1 MTSELNNITNLIKS
15 KNEKVENICYKE
27 VHRIKIEKRDGNN
40 PIVFNTKSI
49 LTNLVDYS
57 NAYIEFQF
65 DIKFATDAA
74 CTKANLTLKNS
85 YEMISELKI
94 KLNNRI
100 ISNES
105 NVNYTRIIN
114 HLLEN
119 SKNDDLIY
127 RNINIH
133 TSVVKYNDTNNDIF
147 LTKNGDTMR
156 VVCNVFLKDIS
167 NFFKNLHM
175 PLKFSEFNIT
185 LRLVDSIYVTDQA
198 GTTQT
203 LASANLYVDQIELH
217 EMEEIQF
224 VKNYN
229 NFDVNI
235 SFLENFVYK
244 DNQTITDG
252 DFNIGSNN
260 CINTNDMFLMLIKDD
275 IATGDDAHRNTL
287 RLPDKRAENLQ
298 LYIGN
303 RIFQTGIK
311 SNLEA
316 FLELKK
322 RSEFFDE
329 FIIDYN
335 RFLNNYTIYAF
346 PINRY
351 SRQDKS
357 TKYINITGRG
367 HDEQV
372 SKAILVWRQMSN
384 INLKI
389 NNNSLEIRKTY

>member
-1 MTSELNNITNLIKS
+1 MTSELTQIPNLIKS

-27 VHRIKIEKRDGNN
+27 VHKIKLDKRDGNN

-49 LTNLVDYS
+49 LSNLIDYS

-65 DIKFATDAA
+65 DIKFATAD
-74 CTKANLTLKNS
+74 TSKKANLTLKNS

-94 KLNNRI
+94 ELDNRI
-100 ISNES
+100 VSNET
-105 NVNYTRIIN
+105 NVNYSHIIN

-127 RNINIH
+127 RNIDIH
-133 TSVVKYNDTNNDIF
+133 AGVVKYDDTNKDTF
-147 LTKNGDTMR
+147 LTENGDTMR
-156 VVCNVFLKDIS
+156 VTCNVFLKDIS

-185 LRLVDSIYVTDQA
+185 LTLVDSIYVTDQT
-198 GTTQT
+198 GTSQT
-203 LASANLYVDQIELH
+203 LVSASLYVDQLTLH
-217 EMEEIQF
+217 EMEEIKF
-224 VKNYN
+224 VTNYN
-229 NFDVNI
+229 NFDVI
-235 SFLENFVYK
+235 ILFLENFVIG
-244 DNQTITDG
+244 DSQNITNQE
-252 DFNIGSNN
+252 FNIGANN
-260 CINTNDMFLMLIKDD
+260 CTNTNDMLLMLVEDD
-275 IATGDDAHRNTL
+275 NNTL
-287 RLPDKRAENLQ
+287 CLPNKRAKNLQ
-298 LYIGN
+298 IYIGN
-303 RIFQTGIK
+303 QLFQTGIK
-311 SNLEA
+311 NDLESY
-316 FLELKK
+316 LELKK

-351 SRQDKS
+351 SKRDKS
-357 TKYINITGRG
+357 KKYINIIGTGVG
-367 HDEQV
+367 DKA
-372 SKAILVWRQMSN
+372 SKGILVWRQMSN

>member
-1 MTSELNNITNLIKS
+1 MTSELNHIVNLIKS

-27 VHRIKIEKRDGNN
+27 VHKIKLEKRDGNN
-40 PIVFNTKSI
+40 PIVFNTKTVLS
-49 LTNLVDYS
+49 NLVDYS
-57 NAYIEFQF
+57 NSYIEFQF
-65 DIKFATDAA
+65 DIKFASADT

-94 KLNNRI
+94 ELNNRI
-100 ISNES
+100 ISNET
-105 NVNYTRIIN
+105 NVNYSHLIN

-127 RNINIH
+127 RNIDIH
-133 TSVVKYNDTNNDIF
+133 DGVVKYNDTKKDVF
-147 LTKNGDTMR
+147 LTKNDDTMR
-156 VVCNVFLKDIS
+156 VTCNVFLKDIS
-167 NFFKNLHM
+167 NFFKNLNM

-185 LRLVDSIYVTDQA
+185 LRLVDQIYVTDQT
-198 GTTQT
+198 GTSQT
-203 LASANLYVDQIELH
+203 LVSASLYVDQIELH
-217 EMEEIQF
+217 EIEEIEF

-235 SFLENFVYK
+235 PFLENFVIR
-244 DNQTITDG
+244 DSQNITNQE
-252 DFNIGSNN
+252 FNIGANN
-260 CINTNDMFLMLIKDD
+260 CTNTNDMFLMLVKDN
-275 IATGDDAHRNTL
+275 TNTL
-287 RLPDKRAENLQ
+287 RLPNKKAKNLQ

-303 RIFQTGIK
+303 QLFQTGIK
-311 SNLEA
+311 SDLEA
-316 FLELKK
+316 YLELKK

-335 RFLNNYTIYAF
+335 RFLNNYTVYAF

-351 SRQDKS
+351 SKKDKS
-357 TKYINITGRG
+357 TKYINITGTG
-367 HDEQV
+367 VDEND

-389 NNNSLEIRKTY
+389 NNNSLVIRKTY

>member
-1 MTSELNNITNLIKS
+1 MASELTHITNLIKS
-15 KNEKVENICYKE
+15 KNKKVENICYKE
-27 VHRIKIEKRDGNN
+27 VHKIKLDKRDSNN

-49 LTNLVDYS
+49 LSNLIDYT

-65 DIKFATDAA
+65 DIKFETDAA

-94 KLNNRI
+94 ELNNRI
-100 ISNES
+100 VSNET
-105 NVNYTRIIN
+105 NVNYSYIIN

-127 RNINIH
+127 RNIDIH
-133 TSVVKYNDTNNDIF
+133 TGVVKYDNTNKNIF
-147 LTKNGDTMR
+147 LTKNGDTMK
-156 VVCNVFLKDIS
+156 VTCNVFLKDIS
-167 NFFKNLHM
+167 NFFKNLNM

-185 LRLVDSIYVTDQA
+185 LRLVDQIYVTDQA
-198 GTTQT
+198 NITQK
-203 LASANLYVDQIELH
+203 LASASLYVDQVELH

-224 VKNYN
+224 IKNYN

-235 SFLENFVYK
+235 PFLENFVIR
-244 DNQTITDG
+244 DSQNITNQE
-252 DFNIGSNN
+252 FNIGANN
-260 CINTNDMFLMLIKDD
+260 CTNTNDMFLMLVE
-275 IATGDDAHRNTL
+275 DADNTL
-287 RLPDKRAENLQ
+287 RLPNKRAKNLQ

-303 RIFQTGIK
+303 QLFQTGIK
-311 SNLEA
+311 SDLESY
-316 FLELKK
+316 LELKK

-351 SRQDKS
+351 SKRDKS
-357 TKYINITGRG
+357 TKYINIIGTGVG
-367 HDEQV
+367 N
-372 SKAILVWRQMSN
+372 KALKGILVWRQMSN

-389 NNNSLEIRKTY
+389 NNNSLVIRKTY